1 MCLVFMVDTKG
12 VVYKFQALNLNLNLI
27 EYLRFIFC
35 YEKVNRERMLWQ
47 SETWLDIYCLL
58 VGQQKKVYIWRRQY
72 LKFQSSVL

>member
-35 YEKVNRERMLWQ
+35 YEKVNRERML
-47 SETWLDIYCLL
+47 
-58 VGQQKKVYIWRRQY
+58 
-72 LKFQSSVL
+72 